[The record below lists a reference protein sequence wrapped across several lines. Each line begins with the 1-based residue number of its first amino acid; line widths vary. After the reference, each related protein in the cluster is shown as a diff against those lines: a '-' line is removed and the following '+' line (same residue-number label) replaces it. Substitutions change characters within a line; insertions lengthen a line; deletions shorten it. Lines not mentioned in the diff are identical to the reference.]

1 VKRGRKMDK
10 LSKRL
15 KEIRR
20 LRNLTQR
27 DISSKLG
34 ITTRSYQ
41 KVEAGEYML
50 KLRNLIELANIFNIS
65 LDFLVGREGEFSD
78 MIYKNKSDI
87 L

>member
-1 VKRGRKMDK
+1 MDK

-78 MIYKNKSDI
+78 MNYKNKSDI

>member
-1 VKRGRKMDK
+1 MDK

-50 KLRNLIELANIFNIS
+50 KLRNLIEF
-65 LDFLVGREGEFSD
+65 
-78 MIYKNKSDI
+78 
-87 L
+87 